1 MRKELEQIYNKYN
14 LTIFNDDKTEKT
26 FTEVL
31 SQIYM
36 NFNKTELQSM
46 MNDILSIELE
56 GGGDPFENGSSIWGI
71 TKRNKIGFCYGN

>member
-56 GGGDPFENGSSIWGI
+56 GGGDPFENGSSI
-71 TKRNKIGFCYGN
+71 